1 MLTSINGAVAAP
13 FPITVRT
20 WRDRLVAVA
29 DRVHARND
37 AFAASMGWAVTRD
50 GLTGRTYRD
59 PRLDR
64 IGGAR

>member
-1 MLTSINGAVAAP
+1 MTSINV
-13 FPITVRT
+13 ITYRMPART

-29 DRVHARND
+29 DLGHARND
-37 AFAASMGWAVTRD
+37 AFAASMGWTVTRD